1 MEQGGWEGFSPP
13 WGFMS
18 GGPKLRVAPFCL
30 MLKLVAKGWAK
41 SASHSSKKWA
51 LLSQRS
57 SFLVCLLIF
66 MPATLLF
73 SPPSSLASSVRSPF
87 HPSPSSPSR
96 FSAVRNRQTRA
107 DLSPQMLPFL
117 PSHPFPPLTCEH
129 HPKWGQGRLP
139 SHDETPQSMAF
150 PSHPPLLLPPS
161 STWSCLGQQE
171 RRNDLSH
178 PIHADNCLLDPEANE
193 CWKEPPAYTFRDY
206 R

>member
-1 MEQGGWEGFSPP
+1 
-13 WGFMS
+13 
-18 GGPKLRVAPFCL
+18 

-51 LLSQRS
+51 LLSPKK
-57 SFLVCLLIF
+57 SFLGHLLAFISETLPVFSSLFSCLL
-66 MPATLLF
+66 LF
-73 SPPSSLASSVRSPF
+73 VLSPF

-96 FSAVRNRQTRA
+96 FPAVRNGQSCA

-117 PSHPFPPLTCEH
+117 PSHSFPPLTREH
-129 HPKWGQGRLP
+129 HPEWGQGRLP
-139 SHDETPQSMAF
+139 PRGETPQSMAF